1 MSVPTEVP
9 GGAGAATDPRSRD
22 PELQG
27 RTYAIPFERVWTGAL
42 QLAAGG
48 LPRWRVLK
56 ADDQRGVILAVSTST
71 IRKHASDVR
80 ITVGLDADGQTRVDL
95 SAEARDGRGRL
106 RHDRK
111 SITTFLRHLDRVIE
125 AREGLILA
133 PRAELQGAPGSLA

>member
-1 MSVPTEVP
+1 LSGLTEDP
-9 GGAGAATDPRSRD
+9 GGTGVVTDPRSRD
-22 PELQG
+22 PELRG

-56 ADDQRGVILAVSTST
+56 ADDQRGVILAVATSA
-71 IRKHASDVR
+71 IRKQACDVR

-95 SAEARDGRGRL
+95 SALAREKRGGL
-106 RHDRK
+106 RHTVK
-111 SITTFLRHLDRVIE
+111 SIAMFLRQLDGMVE

-133 PRAELQGAPGSLA
+133 PPTDAPGVPGLLP